1 MQFVSKLL
9 KLSVYL
15 ILMFVMSGCAIS
27 YIDSEGNHNMVGF
40 MNITMQGVEND
51 KLEVGDKIEVTNVGI
66 LLSNGPLYSGVSVGY
81 NKESTTS
88 IKNDAL
94 VLINEQGNGKEDDKN
109 KSE

>member
-15 ILMFVMSGCAIS
+15 ILMFVISGCAIS
-27 YIDSEGNHNMVGF
+27 YIDSEGNHNMIGF
-40 MNITMQGVEND
+40 MHVAMQGVEND
-51 KLEVGDKIEVTNVGI
+51 KLKAGDKIEVTNVGI

-94 VLINEQGNGKEDDKN
+94 VLIKEQGKGKDDEKN
-109 KSE
+109 KSD

>member
-51 KLEVGDKIEVTNVGI
+51 KLKAGDKIEVTNVGI

-94 VLINEQGNGKEDDKN
+94 SLIHI
-109 KSE
+109 

>member
-15 ILMFVMSGCAIS
+15 ILMFFMSGCAIS

-40 MNITMQGVEND
+40 MNVTMQGVEND
-51 KLEVGDKIEVTNVGI
+51 KLKAGDKIEVTNVGI

-81 NKESTTS
+81 N
-88 IKNDAL
+88 
-94 VLINEQGNGKEDDKN
+94 
-109 KSE
+109 

>member
-1 MQFVSKLL
+1 MQFFSKLL
-9 KLSVYL
+9 NLSVYL
-15 ILMFVMSGCAIS
+15 IFMFVMSGCAIS
-27 YIDSEGNHNMVGF
+27 YVDGVGNHNMIGF
-40 MNITMQGVEND
+40 MHVTMHGVEND
-51 KLEVGDKIEVTNVGI
+51 KLKAGDKIELTNIGI

-94 VLINEQGNGKEDDKN
+94 VLIKEQGKGKDDEKV

>member
-51 KLEVGDKIEVTNVGI
+51 KLKAGDKIEVTNVGI

>member
-51 KLEVGDKIEVTNVGI
+51 KLKAGDKIEVTNVGI

-94 VLINEQGNGKEDDKN
+94 VLINEQGKGKEDDKN

>member
-51 KLEVGDKIEVTNVGI
+51 KLKAGDKIEVTNVGI

-94 VLINEQGNGKEDDKN
+94 VLIKEQGKGKDDEKN